1 MNHYKFENGLSAQSG
16 FNIRIFLIIISVF
29 LLISYGI
36 FNARNLI
43 IGPTI
48 EVFSP
53 IKDIETTKNVID
65 IKGKAKNIAFISLNE
80 KPIFV
85 DKEGLFEE
93 KLLLSP
99 GSNIIEIKA
108 RDRFKKEILKT
119 IKVYYKQSTTTPTLK
134 VGEN

>member
-1 MNHYKFENGLSAQSG
+1 M
-16 FNIRIFLIIISVF
+16 
-29 LLISYGI
+29 LISYGI

-48 EVFSP
+48 EIFTPTQDTETGENVF
-53 IKDIETTKNVID
+53 TVN
-65 IKGKAKNIAFISLNE
+65 GRAKNIAFISLNE
-80 KPIFV
+80 KPIFI

-108 RDRFKKEILKT
+108 RDRFKNETKKT
-119 IKVYYKQSTTTPTLK
+119 ITIYYKQSTTTALF
-134 VGEN
+134 N

>member
-1 MNHYKFENGLSAQSG
+1 MNQYKFKNNLSTQSG
-16 FNIRIFLIIISVF
+16 FNIKRFVIILSVF

-48 EVFSP
+48 EIFSP
-53 IKDIETTKNVID
+53 AKENVETNKNLIT
-65 IKGKAKNIAFISLNE
+65 IKGRAKNIAFLSLNE

-85 DKEGLFEE
+85 NTEGLFEE
-93 KLLLSP
+93 RLLLSP

-108 RDRFKKEILKT
+108 KDRFKKEIIKT
-119 IKVYYKQSTTTPTLK
+119 IKVYYKKNITIH
-134 VGEN
+134 

>member
-1 MNHYKFENGLSAQSG
+1 MNRYKFESG
-16 FNIRIFLIIISVF
+16 FNIRLFVIILSVF

-48 EVFSP
+48 EIFTP
-53 IKDIETTKNVID
+53 INEETEENVLIIKGRTKNITLLSV
-65 IKGKAKNIAFISLNE
+65 NE

-85 DKEGLFEE
+85 DKQGLFEE

-99 GSNIIEIKA
+99 GSNTIEIRV
-108 RDRFKKEILKT
+108 RDRFKKEVLKT
-119 IKVYYKQSTTTPTLK
+119 IKVYYKQSTTTL
-134 VGEN
+134 ENII

>member
-1 MNHYKFENGLSAQSG
+1 MNQYKFERG
-16 FNIRIFLIIISVF
+16 FNIKLFVITASII
-29 LLISYGI
+29 LLVSYGL

-43 IGPTI
+43 MGPTI
-48 EVFSP
+48 EIFSP
-53 IKDIETTKNVID
+53 TTDLETEQNILV
-65 IKGKAKNIAFISLNE
+65 IKGRAKNISFLSLNE

-108 RDRFKKEILKT
+108 KDRFKKEVLET
-119 IKVYYKQSTTTPTLK
+119 IKVYYKQSTTTPILE
-134 VGEN
+134 VENN

>member
-1 MNHYKFENGLSAQSG
+1 MNQYKFEDG
-16 FNIRIFLIIISVF
+16 FNIKRFVVIVSVL

-36 FNARNLI
+36 FNARNLL

-48 EVFSP
+48 DLFNP
-53 IKDIETTKNVID
+53 AKDMETTENIIDVKGQVKN
-65 IKGKAKNIAFISLNE
+65 ASFISLNE

-85 DKEGLFEE
+85 DTEGMFEE

-108 RDRFKKEILKT
+108 RDRFKKEVLKT
-119 IKVYYKQSTTTPTLK
+119 VDVYYKQSTTTLD
-134 VGEN
+134 NQ

>member
-1 MNHYKFENGLSAQSG
+1 MNQYKFERG
-16 FNIRIFLIIISVF
+16 FNLKRFVIIFSV
-29 LLISYGI
+29 LLLVSYGI

-48 EVFSP
+48 EIFSP
-53 IKDIETTKNVID
+53 AENTETTENVITV
-65 IKGKAKNIAFISLNE
+65 KGKAQNVSFISLNE

-85 DKEGLFEE
+85 DKEGKFSE

-108 RDRFKKEILKT
+108 KDRFKKEILKT
-119 IKVYYKQSTTTPTLK
+119 IKIYYKQSTTTIS
-134 VGEN
+134 N